1 MTRGEQFVQ
10 SLPRKTRFYDR
21 NERRSYALTCA
32 VAARLIDDPALAR
45 NGLLHAQRHMAADRR
60 QTDYFAMW
68 QRLLQRDIQEIVRS
82 LLEDTSHGALL
93 RDSQPVFVVL
103 PDDVR
108 TQIIVAERNGAVA
121 TSA

>member
-1 MTRGEQFVQ
+1 
-10 SLPRKTRFYDR
+10 
-21 NERRSYALTCA
+21 
-32 VAARLIDDPALAR
+32 
-45 NGLLHAQRHMAADRR
+45 MAADRR

-68 QRLLQRDIQEIVRS
+68 QRLLQRDVQEIVRS
-82 LLEDTSHGALL
+82 LLEDTPQGALL
-93 RDSQPVFVVL
+93 RDTQPVFVVL

>member
-1 MTRGEQFVQ
+1 LTRGEQFVQ

-32 VAARLIDDPALAR
+32 VAARLIDDPALVR
-45 NGLLHAQRHMAADRR
+45 NGLVHAQRHMAADRR

-68 QRLLQRDIQEIVRS
+68 QRLLQRDVQEIVRS

-121 TSA
+121 ASA

>member
-1 MTRGEQFVQ
+1 LTRGEQFVH

-32 VAARLIDDPALAR
+32 VAARLIDDPALVR
-45 NGLLHAQRHMAADRR
+45 NGLVHAQRHMAADRR

-68 QRLLQRDIQEIVRS
+68 QRLLQRDVQEIVRS
-82 LLEDTSHGALL
+82 LLEDTPQGALL
-93 RDSQPVFVVL
+93 RDTQPVFVVL